1 MIAYAPTGL
10 IYYLSPSYN
19 GSLNDKSVIDLE
31 ENQIY
36 QELSKYEWMAVD
48 LGYRGV
54 QNDYPNTAF
63 PFFERTVT
71 LEPKEVEF
79 NKEFKSIRI
88 IVENVIMHIKKWKV
102 CRYVYRSFDNDLQ
115 KAQEEHHK
123 VWVVA
128 AGLVNQF
135 IMPVK

>member
-1 MIAYAPTGL
+1 MIACAPTGL

-71 LEPKEVEF
+71 LEPLLKMLSCTSR
-79 NKEFKSIRI
+79 NGRCAAMYIAPLTMTYKKPKKNTIRCGL
-88 IVENVIMHIKKWKV
+88 W
-102 CRYVYRSFDNDLQ
+102 LQ
-115 KAQEEHHK
+115 VLLINLSCQ
-123 VWVVA
+123 
-128 AGLVNQF
+128 
-135 IMPVK
+135 